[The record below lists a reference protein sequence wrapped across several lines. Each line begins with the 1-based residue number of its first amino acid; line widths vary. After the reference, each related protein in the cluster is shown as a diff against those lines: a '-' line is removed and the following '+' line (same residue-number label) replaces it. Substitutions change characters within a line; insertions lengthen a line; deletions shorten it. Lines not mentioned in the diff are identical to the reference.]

1 MPEGNAVRLIFL
13 GGMGE
18 VGKNV
23 LALESGDDI
32 VVIDC
37 GLAFPEEDQPG
48 IDLVLPDISWLRE
61 NKDRLRGIFIT
72 HGHEDHIG
80 ALPWLLG
87 DLLPVPVWATRLTI
101 GLISVKLEEAK
112 LAGKADLRE
121 FDPDAR
127 PVLEAGV
134 FKLEPFR
141 VAHSIPDAVGF
152 GVHTPAGLVVVT
164 GDFKFDPTP
173 IDGRPTDEAMLSAFG
188 DRGVRL
194 LITDS
199 VHVEAPGHTP
209 SERVIG
215 DTYDE
220 VFAEADGRIFVATF
234 ASLIARIQQ
243 VVDTAGRHGRL
254 VAPLGRS
261 LVNNVRIARELGYL
275 NDPENVIV
283 DARDAGFLPDD
294 RIVYVLTG
302 AQGEP
307 MAALSRVANGDH
319 RDVSIGEGDTV
330 VVSATPIPGNE
341 TAVSRVIDKLFR
353 AGAEVIYG
361 RRALVHVSGHASQDE
376 LRRMLELTRP
386 RDVIPTHGEARH
398 MALYADLAIDAGWDR
413 DRVHFLENGLI
424 FEFTAESAQIAGKV
438 AAGALFVDGG
448 TVGEV
453 GDVVVRD
460 RRALARDGVL
470 MVAVTID
477 RRTGDL
483 VAGPEIA
490 TRGFVHVRESAALL
504 DAVKDRLRAAIVP
517 LEPGENGDRREAVSR
532 LLRDAAAQ
540 ILFRETGRRPIVLP
554 VVLEA

>member
-1 MPEGNAVRLIFL
+1 MPEGDAVRLIFL
-13 GGMGE
+13 GGMAE
-18 VGKNV
+18 VGKNI
-23 LALESGDDI
+23 LALESGDDVI
-32 VVIDC
+32 VVDC

-61 NKDRLRGIFIT
+61 NRDRLRGIFIT

-80 ALPWLLG
+80 GLPWLLG
-87 DLLPVPVWATRLTI
+87 DLLPVPVWATRLTL
-101 GLISVKLEEAK
+101 GLITVKLEEAK

-121 FDPDAR
+121 FDPDTN

-134 FKLEPFR
+134 FRIEPFR

-152 GVHTPAGLVVVT
+152 GIETPAGLIVVT

-173 IDGRPTDEAMLSAFG
+173 IDGRPTDEAALARFG
-188 DRGVRL
+188 ERGVRL
-194 LITDS
+194 LVSDC

-215 DTYDE
+215 ETYDQ
-220 VFAEADGRIFVATF
+220 VFAEAEGRIFVSTF

-243 VVDTAGRHGRL
+243 VVDTAARHGRL

-275 NDPENVIV
+275 NDPENVIIE
-283 DARDAGFLPDD
+283 ARDATFLPDD

-330 VVSATPIPGNE
+330 IVSATPIPGNE

-376 LRRMLELTRP
+376 LKRMLELTRP
-386 RDVIPTHGEARH
+386 RDIVPTHGEPRH
-398 MALYADLAIDAGWDR
+398 MALYADLAMEAGFDR
-413 DRVHFLENGLI
+413 EHIHFLDNGLVLEVTPDEI
-424 FEFTAESAQIAGKV
+424 GIAGKV
-438 AAGALFVDGG
+438 DAGVLFVDGG

-460 RRALARDGVL
+460 RRALARDGIV
-470 MVAVTID
+470 MVVVTVD
-477 RRTGDL
+477 RETGEL
-483 VAGPEIA
+483 VAGPDLA
-490 TRGFVHVRESAALL
+490 TRGFVHARESAALL
-504 DAVKDRLRAAIVP
+504 DAAKDRLRDAVVP
-517 LEPGENGDRREAVSR
+517 IEGEANGDRREALSR
-532 LLRDAAAQ
+532 LLRETAVQ
-540 ILFRETGRRPIVLP
+540 FLHRETGRRPIVLP